1 MIYTKVN
8 IPADS
13 EKSGRKT
20 EPLASVSRTLCTKT
34 FVFHADKHACR
45 TAPPP
50 SDKTPEARE
59 APSEVPPETPP
70 ETPLHA
76 PEIVTADRQASGFSE
91 APAAQRPYRHTL
103 LSEQLLPFSGKV
115 ALLAALCLVSFLFG
129 CTVTDRKLCRVMMAV
144 SAAASGRLPEMSQA
158 ALYAAETYPSGAGT
172 DATNVSAPRESDQ
185 TYYQKYRAAETVPAE
200 TETPLSGSLDYLTAH
215 ESTACGTDE
224 AENASSVLPVGQNE
238 NGKIGADDRVLY
250 PVLKSDLRAAD
261 FASLTNQTHL
271 APDVQ
276 TLSQSTP
283 SALQNLTLD
292 GSPLVLI
299 VHTHGSE
306 GYNECETDGYYD
318 ASLAVRSEDVT
329 KNVVSVGTSLAE
341 VLNDFGIATLQDTT
355 MCDKDSFVRAYKTS
369 AALVRSY
376 LEQYPSIRFVI
387 DLHRDAIIASDGTST
402 APTFSFAGEDTAQ
415 LMLVVGTNAAGAD
428 HPHWSD
434 NLSLALHIQKQ
445 LSEEYP
451 GLFRKINLRAAS
463 FNEQLSSGYLLLECG
478 SVANDRSQAER
489 AAKLFGTGLAR
500 MILRAA
506 QNA

>member
-13 EKSGRKT
+13 GKNNRKA
-20 EPLASVSRTLCTKT
+20 EPPASADRTLCAKT
-34 FVFHADKHACR
+34 FVFNADKHTCR

-50 SDKTPEARE
+50 SDKTPARE
-59 APSEVPPETPP
+59 APSETPP
-70 ETPLHA
+70 HA
-76 PEIVTADRQASGFSE
+76 PEIVTADRKESDFSE
-91 APAAQRPYRHTL
+91 TSAASRPYRHVL
-103 LSEQLLPFSGKV
+103 LTEPLLPFSGKV

-129 CTVTDRKLCRVMMAV
+129 CTVTDQRLCRVMMAV
-144 SAAASGRLPEMSQA
+144 SAAASGRLPA
-158 ALYAAETYPSGAGT
+158 APLLAFSDDETSPNASKTTLEGASAQT
-172 DATNVSAPRESDQ
+172 DSSQ
-185 TYYQKYRAAETVPAE
+185 TYYQKYRAADAAPHKTDP
-200 TETPLSGSLDYLTAH
+200 PYSGSLDYLTAH
-215 ESTACGTDE
+215 EGSVDDTVTSQAP
-224 AENASSVLPVGQNE
+224 SSALPVGQNE

-261 FASLTNQTHL
+261 LASLTNQTRL
-271 APDVQ
+271 APEVQ
-276 TLSQSTP
+276 TLLQSTP

-299 VHTHGSE
+299 VHTHGTE
-306 GYNECETDGYYD
+306 GYNECETEGYYD

-329 KNVVSVGTSLAE
+329 KNVVSVGASLAE
-341 VLNDFGIATLQDTT
+341 VLNDFGIATLHDTT
-355 MCDKDSFVRAYKTS
+355 MCDKASFVRAYKTS

-376 LEQYPSIRFVI
+376 LEQYPSLRFVI
-387 DLHRDAIIASDGTST
+387 DLHRDAIIAADGTST

-415 LMLVVGTNAAGAD
+415 LMLVVGTNDAGAD

-445 LSEEYP
+445 LSEDYP

-478 SVANDRSQAER
+478 SIANKRSQAER

-500 MILRAA
+500 MILCAA
-506 QNA
+506 QNT

>member
-59 APSEVPPETPP
+59 VPPETPP
-70 ETPLHA
+70 EAPPHA
-76 PEIVTADRQASGFSE
+76 PEIVTADREASGFSE
-91 APAAQRPYRHTL
+91 APAAQRPCRHTL

-144 SAAASGRLPEMSQA
+144 SAAASGRLPETPLLESSENV
-158 ALYAAETYPSGAGT
+158 LYPNASKITGANLESAFAPSENG
-172 DATNVSAPRESDQ
+172 D

-215 ESTACGTDE
+215 GSAADGTDE
-224 AENASSVLPVGQNE
+224 AENSASALPVGQSE

-261 FASLTNQTHL
+261 FASLTNQTRL

-276 TLSQSTP
+276 TLLQSTP

-306 GYNECETDGYYD
+306 GYNECETAGYYD